1 MTKKIYIYGKNS
13 WPFTDAAREAFAKKN
28 DVEYINVLSDT
39 DKLNTM
45 LKYSDGM
52 RKVPVIVEGE
62 KVTIGFNGRSW
73 GV

>member
-1 MTKKIYIYGKNS
+1 
-13 WPFTDAAREAFAKKN
+13 
-28 DVEYINVLSDT
+28 VEYINVLSDP

-62 KVTIGFNGRSW
+62 KITIGFNGRS
-73 GV
+73 